1 MIRLLSLFRRT
12 PQSRAP
18 RVAVASLDARLR
30 ARAMRVCNRDAD
42 GVERYV
48 RLHSALA
55 RHRRVDTE
63 SYQTG
68 E

>member
-18 RVAVASLDARLR
+18 RVAVASLEARLR

-42 GVERYV
+42 SVERYV
-48 RLHSALA
+48 RRHQALA
-55 RHRRVDTE
+55 RHPRLNTE
-63 SYQTG
+63 SHQTG

>member
-42 GVERYV
+42 SVEQYV

-55 RHRRVDTE
+55 HHPKE
-63 SYQTG
+63 SADA
-68 E
+68 